1 MHNTLSSLLPIT
13 SADTVILDTD
23 ICTDCDDCGA
33 LAVLFYY
40 CKKNN
45 TRIGAVI
52 NDIDNIY
59 GCGAVDAIASYY
71 GLSVPIGM
79 TGDKGFLADAE
90 SRYSRQLSEQFSENY
105 RNGTLTVHP
114 SLDLYREV
122 LKKAADKSVVII
134 TVGFLNTAA
143 EILAAEPALFEKKV
157 RCVVSMAGDFA
168 DLTHGE
174 YNIAMQTPAA
184 QTFYNTC
191 PVPVFFDG
199 FEIGVS
205 FQTGFAAL
213 DQNNPVSVAYELHN
227 HGHNASYDPAA
238 VDFAFRGVCEDWTL
252 SEPLS
257 VHVNDDATISFQSD
271 ANGIQTYLKFA
282 DEGAR
287 ERVRLLLDEIYSA
300 PVK

>member
-1 MHNTLSSLLPIT
+1 MTGVLHLSS
-13 SADTVILDTD
+13 ILHH
-23 ICTDCDDCGA
+23 I
-33 LAVLFYY
+33 
-40 CKKNN
+40 
-45 TRIGAVI
+45 
-52 NDIDNIY
+52 
-59 GCGAVDAIASYY
+59 
-71 GLSVPIGM
+71 SVYVNHPFPENVH
-79 TGDKGFLADAE
+79 FL
-90 SRYSRQLSEQFSENY
+90 R
-105 RNGTLTVHP
+105 
-114 SLDLYREV
+114 
-122 LKKAADKSVVII
+122 
-134 TVGFLNTAA
+134 
-143 EILAAEPALFEKKV
+143 
-157 RCVVSMAGDFA
+157 
-168 DLTHGE
+168 
-174 YNIAMQTPAA
+174 
-184 QTFYNTC
+184 

-257 VHVNDDATISFQSD
+257 VHVNDDATISFQPD